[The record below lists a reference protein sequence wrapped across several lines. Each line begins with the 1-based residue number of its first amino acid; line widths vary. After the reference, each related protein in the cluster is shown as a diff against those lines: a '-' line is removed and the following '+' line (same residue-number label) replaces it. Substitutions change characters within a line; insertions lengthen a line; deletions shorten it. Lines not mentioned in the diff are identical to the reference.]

1 MESAV
6 TASTA
11 DFDLS
16 VYVPFR
22 PARPQRAVELLI

>member
-1 MESAV
+1 LESAV

-22 PARPQRAVELLI
+22 PRAGHDAVELLI